1 MALFNIMWED
11 IVALVVQELF
21 AKLLLGR
28 MQKLLPVHYLLHS
41 LTPTNPLAYSFP
53 QSTDTSRFN
62 TTVLKKAAYEEAAGN
77 LVAGLLGGRACKI
90 EV

>member
-1 MALFNIMWED
+1 MALFNIVWED

-28 MQKLLPVHYLLHS
+28 MQKLLPVRYLLHS

-53 QSTDTSRFN
+53 
-62 TTVLKKAAYEEAAGN
+62 
-77 LVAGLLGGRACKI
+77 
-90 EV
+90 